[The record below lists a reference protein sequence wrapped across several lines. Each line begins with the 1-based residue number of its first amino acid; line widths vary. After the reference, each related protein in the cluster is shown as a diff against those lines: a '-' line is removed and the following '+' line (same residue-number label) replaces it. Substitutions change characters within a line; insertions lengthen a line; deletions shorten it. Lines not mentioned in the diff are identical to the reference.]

1 MRNKLNKVV
10 LTGALA
16 AALVAGTVVPAMPA
30 FAAEDTSTT
39 GTITIKNSAKNTTST
54 AKQTYKIYKLLNYTG
69 TEKSGNYS
77 LTDKWKDFFDK
88 GEGSKYFTIENEV
101 DSNGKKLV
109 TLKTNEKGENIL
121 NNSTAADFAR
131 AALDYAKANGIAE
144 DATTS
149 VGKDGKNATASAEY
163 GYYLLGTT
171 TGSLAALNTAT
182 PSVTLVDK
190 NKVPSVDKTVSDGA
204 VDLNGDAWK
213 KSTDVNIGD
222 TVDYK
227 AVIDAYKGAE
237 NYVYHDKMTDGL
249 TFDKNSVKI
258 TAGETTLKE
267 GTDYTVVLNAEH
279 GEGESKTTDTFD
291 VKFAKSYLDTITGDT
306 KITISYSAT
315 LNENAIVAPG
325 ADGNKNSAELTY
337 GDDNHT
343 TKTETQTYTYKFNLH
358 KYTGS
363 VNGAA
368 LANAH
373 FSLYKGTFTGT
384 LLKDGK
390 VDENA
395 LSGYTRVSLVKDKD
409 DNTKYTVNAKGGTF
423 EDIVTVEGKDIT
435 ITGLDEGNYFLVETE
450 TPSPEYNILNDV
462 VPVVISRADKNT
474 ANGSYNITNSTRKV
488 SDTDATPIVDVENR
502 TGSLLPST
510 GGIGTTIFKVVG
522 GVLVVAAAIYFVIR
536 RKKMA

>member
-1 MRNKLNKVV
+1 
-10 LTGALA
+10 
-16 AALVAGTVVPAMPA
+16 MPA

-39 GTITIKNSAKNTTST
+39 GTITIENSAKNTTST

-101 DSNGKKLV
+101 DLNGKKLV

-171 TGSLAALNTAT
+171 TGSLAALDTAT

-190 NKVPSVDKTVSDGA
+190 NKVPTVEKTVSGSSIDGY
-204 VDLNGDAWK
+204 K
-213 KSTDVNIGD
+213 KTTDVNIGD
-222 TVDYK
+222 TVSYK
-227 AVIDAYKGAE
+227 AEIQAYAGAE

-249 TFDKNSVKI
+249 DFTGVDSVV
-258 TAGETTLKE
+258 A
-267 GTDYTVVLNAEH
+267 
-279 GEGESKTTDTFD
+279 ESKDDKGNTVTSTLTRTTDENTNGDYSVRFADTVSDGDTFD
-291 VKFAKSYLDTITGDT
+291 VVFLDNYLKTITKDT
-306 KITISYSAT
+306 TITIYYEAV
-315 LNENAIVAPG
+315 LNDKAVVAPG
-325 ADGNKNSAELTY
+325 SDGNKNTAELTY

-358 KYTGS
+358 KYTGDVKS
-363 VNGAA
+363 DA
-368 LANAH
+368 LAGAE
-373 FSLYKGTFTGT
+373 FSLYKGTFSGT

-390 VDENA
+390 VDTDA
-395 LSGYTRVSLVKDKD
+395 LSAYTRVSLVKDKD
-409 DNTKYTVNAKGGTF
+409 DNTKYTVNAKGKTF

-435 ITGLDEGNYFLVETE
+435 ISGLDEGDYFLVETK

-488 SDTDATPIVDVENR
+488 SDPYATPIVDVKNR

>member
-30 FAAEDTSTT
+30 FAAEDK
-39 GTITIKNSAKNTTST
+39 GTITIENSAKNTTST
-54 AKQTYKIYKLLNYTG
+54 AKQTYKIYKLLNFTG
-69 TEKSGNYS
+69 TSNGGNYS

-88 GEGSKYFTIENEV
+88 GEGSEYFTIENEV

-109 TLKTNEKGENIL
+109 TLKTDENGENIL
-121 NNSTAADFAR
+121 NDSKAADFAR
-131 AALDYAKANGIAE
+131 AALDYANKNKIAE

-149 VGKDGKNATASAEY
+149 VDDNKGDATATGLGY

-190 NKVPSVDKTVSDGA
+190 NKVPSVDKTVSDG
-204 VDLNGDAWK
+204 DAWK

-237 NYVYHDKMTDGL
+237 NYVYHDRMTDGL
-249 TFDKNSVKI
+249 TFDKNSVEI
-258 TAGETTLKE
+258 TAGETTLKK

-291 VKFAKSYLDTITGDT
+291 VEFAKSYLDTITGDT

-315 LNENAIVAPG
+315 LNENAKVAPG
-325 ADGNKNSAELTY
+325 ADGNKNTAKLTY
-337 GDDNHT
+337 GDGNHT
-343 TKTETQTYTYKFNLH
+343 EETSTQTYTYKFNLH
-358 KYTGS
+358 KYTGDVKS
-363 VNGAA
+363 DA
-368 LANAH
+368 LAGAE
-373 FSLYKGTFTGT
+373 FSLYKGTFSGT

-390 VDENA
+390 VDTDA
-395 LSGYTRVSLVKDKD
+395 LSAYTRVSLVKDKD
-409 DNTKYTVNAKGGTF
+409 DNTKYTVNAKGETF

-435 ITGLDEGNYFLVETE
+435 ISGLDEGDYFLVETK
-450 TPSPEYNILNDV
+450 TPSSEYNILNDV
-462 VPVVISRADKNT
+462 IPVKISRVNKDADGT
-474 ANGSYNITNSTRKV
+474 YSITNSKRTV
-488 SDTDATPIVDVENR
+488 SKEDATPIVDVENR

-536 RKKMA
+536 RKKIA

>member
-16 AALVAGTVVPAMPA
+16 AALVPGTVVPAMPA
-30 FAAEDTSTT
+30 FAAEDK
-39 GTITIKNSAKNTTST
+39 GTITIENSAKNTTST

-88 GEGSKYFTIENEV
+88 GEGSNYFIIENEV

-109 TLKTNEKGENIL
+109 TLKTNDKGENIL
-121 NNSTAADFAR
+121 NDSTAADFAR

-190 NKVPSVDKTVSDGA
+190 NKVPSVEKTVSD
-204 VDLNGDAWK
+204 GDAWK

-249 TFDKNSVKI
+249 TFDKKSVKI
-258 TAGETTLKE
+258 TAGETALEE
-267 GTDYTVVLNAEH
+267 GTDYTVVPNAEH

-291 VKFAKSYLDTITGDT
+291 VKFAKSYLDKITGDT

-315 LNENAIVAPG
+315 LNDKAVVAPG
-325 ADGNKNSAELTY
+325 ADGNKNTAELTY
-337 GDDNHT
+337 GNGNHT
-343 TKTETQTYTYKFNLH
+343 EETSTQTYTYKFNLH
-358 KYTGS
+358 KYTGDVKS
-363 VNGAA
+363 DA
-368 LANAH
+368 LAGAE
-373 FSLYKGTFTGT
+373 FSLYKGTFSGT

-390 VDENA
+390 VDTDA
-395 LSGYTRVSLVKDKD
+395 LSAYTRQ
-409 DNTKYTVNAKGGTF
+409 
-423 EDIVTVEGKDIT
+423 
-435 ITGLDEGNYFLVETE
+435 
-450 TPSPEYNILNDV
+450 
-462 VPVVISRADKNT
+462 
-474 ANGSYNITNSTRKV
+474 
-488 SDTDATPIVDVENR
+488 
-502 TGSLLPST
+502 
-510 GGIGTTIFKVVG
+510 
-522 GVLVVAAAIYFVIR
+522 
-536 RKKMA
+536 

>member
-30 FAAEDTSTT
+30 FAAEDK
-39 GTITIKNSAKNTTST
+39 GTITIENSAKNTTST
-54 AKQTYKIYKLLNYTG
+54 AKQTYKIYKLLNFTG
-69 TEKSGNYS
+69 TSKGGNYS
-77 LTDKWKDFFDK
+77 LTTKWEKFFTEENAA
-88 GEGSKYFTIENEV
+88 GTKYFEKVYVNNKEQVDEN
-101 DSNGKKLV
+101 GRPLV
-109 TLKTNEKGENIL
+109 QVKSEYKDKFT
-121 NNSTAADFAR
+121 NNSQDAAAFAR
-131 AALDYAKANGIAE
+131 AALDYANENTIAE

-149 VGKDGKNATASAEY
+149 VGDNKGDATATGLGY

-190 NKVPSVDKTVSDGA
+190 NKVPSVDKTVSD
-204 VDLNGDAWK
+204 GDAWK

-291 VKFAKSYLDTITGDT
+291 VEFAKSYLDTITGDT

-409 DNTKYTVNAKGGTF
+409 DNTKYTVNAKGETF

-536 RKKMA
+536 RKKIA

>member
-30 FAAEDTSTT
+30 FAAEDK
-39 GTITIKNSAKNTTST
+39 GTITIENSAKNTTST

-88 GEGSKYFTIENEV
+88 GEGSNYFIIENEV

-109 TLKTNEKGENIL
+109 TLKTNDKGENIL
-121 NNSTAADFAR
+121 NDSTAADFAR

-190 NKVPSVDKTVSDGA
+190 NKVPSVEKTVSD
-204 VDLNGDAWK
+204 GDAWK

-249 TFDKNSVKI
+249 TFDKKSVKI
-258 TAGETTLKE
+258 TAGETALEE
-267 GTDYTVVLNAEH
+267 GTDYTVVPNAEH

-291 VKFAKSYLDTITGDT
+291 VKFAKSYLDKITGDT

-315 LNENAIVAPG
+315 LNDKAVVAPG
-325 ADGNKNSAELTY
+325 SDGNKNTAELTY
-337 GDDNHT
+337 GNGNHT
-343 TKTETQTYTYKFNLH
+343 EETSTQTYTYKFNLH
-358 KYTGS
+358 KYTGDVKS
-363 VNGAA
+363 DA
-368 LANAH
+368 LAGAE
-373 FSLYKGTFTGT
+373 FSLYKGTFSGT

-390 VDENA
+390 VDTDA
-395 LSGYTRVSLVKDKD
+395 LSAYTRVSLVKDND
-409 DNTKYTVNAKGGTF
+409 DNTKYTVNAKGKTS
-423 EDIVTVEGKDIT
+423 EDIVTVEGEDIT
-435 ITGLDEGNYFLVETE
+435 ITGLDEGDYFLVETK

-462 VPVVISRADKNT
+462 IPVKISRVNKDADGT
-474 ANGSYNITNSTRKV
+474 YSITNSKRTV
-488 SDTDATPIVDVENR
+488 SKEDATPIVDVENR

-536 RKKMA
+536 RKKIA